1 MKKVILAL
9 FVFVAVFFTG
19 CDTFRRL
26 AGRPTSAE
34 IEAKRKVIEL
44 AEPAKHQE
52 RMGPLTRIEKQMADS
67 LAVLDS
73 LNGKNGTAMREP
85 ARMGGIS
92 AGSLKNKYYIIV
104 GAFMDKGNAEFMKK
118 QVTGAGYEAELIYFR
133 NGYTC
138 VGVCPTDNLVEEYA
152 DLKKLKAEKFCP
164 EDIWILVNENK

>member
-44 AEPAKHQE
+44 AEAAKHQA
-52 RMGPLTRIEKQMADS
+52 RMESLTRIEKQMADS

-73 LNGKNGTAMREP
+73 LNGKNGAAMREP

-104 GAFMDKGNAEFMKK
+104 GAFMDKGNAEFMKN

-138 VGVCPTDNLVEEYA
+138 VGVCPTDNLVEEYSN
-152 DLKKLKAEKFCP
+152 LQKLKAEKFCP

>member
-44 AEPAKHQE
+44 AEAAKHQA
-52 RMGPLTRIEKQMADS
+52 RMDSLTRIEKQMADS

-73 LNGKNGTAMREP
+73 LNGKNGAAMREP
-85 ARMGGIS
+85 EEQVLYHRGGVH
-92 AGSLKNKYYIIV
+92 GQGKRRVY
-104 GAFMDKGNAEFMKK
+104 EE
-118 QVTGAGYEAELIYFR
+118 TGYRRRI
-133 NGYTC
+133 
-138 VGVCPTDNLVEEYA
+138 
-152 DLKKLKAEKFCP
+152 
-164 EDIWILVNENK
+164 